1 MCVWCWEGGE
11 GNGGPGP
18 KVRVPNVL
26 GKEEGGGKRRR
37 RSGGR
42 GRASTSRGAAADD
55 DKEKLSLSL
64 SLFLTCCRSLAALAM
79 TLPYMAEFIV
89 DSNLSLFCFFVG
101 WSAFLGGR
109 EGEDQR
115 RSMHVF
121 HFIVTVLFF
130 FFFFLS
136 TLAFLAL
143 SVSRV
148 LSSLIEQAH
157 HVIHDGQT
165 LTRRHEEKR
174 ERESRKETKAEE

>member
-1 MCVWCWEGGE
+1 MCLVLGGRRRKWGSGAEGE
-11 GNGGPGP
+11 GAERAGEGRRRR
-18 KVRVPNVL
+18 KK
-26 GKEEGGGKRRR
+26 KEEVGGKRKGLDKSGRR
-37 RSGGR
+37 RR
-42 GRASTSRGAAADD
+42 RRQRKTR
-55 DKEKLSLSL
+55 SLSL
-64 SLFLTCCRSLAALAM
+64 SFPHLLQVPGRAGHDVAVHGRVHCRLELVLVLF
-79 TLPYMAEFIV
+79 
-89 DSNLSLFCFFVG
+89 FCWLECVF
-101 WSAFLGGR
+101 GR
-109 EGEDQR
+109 ERGRGSASVDAR
-115 RSMHVF
+115 FSF
-121 HFIVTVLFF
+121 HRDGLVF